1 MKEVVVVTEWMG
13 CRRTSKLPLGAHGLG
28 IGLLGILSSGTGRLW
43 LVLPSIAAVGM
54 ALALVLIPARTV
66 LQERPPAALRG
77 RVIAAQL
84 ALANATAVLPLLLGG
99 TLADHLGIRPVMG
112 LLGLLAMGAGAIG
125 LHQARS

>member
-1 MKEVVVVTEWMG
+1 MVTEWMG